1 MTVPL
6 TVRVHVPALRPGR
19 ATRRAAAGL
28 GYYTSTGALAILF
41 LLPLVWSGWA
51 SVRTPTGFGLTNYRN
66 MADYG
71 DGIGTYLLNSVE
83 VTAMTVA
90 GTLAVSILG
99 GYAFGRFRFPGKNA
113 LFLTTLAI
121 LMVPYPTI
129 LIPLY
134 VLLGWLGLQNSLI
147 GLAAVLV
154 MFQLP
159 FATFLMRNSFEAIP
173 QELEDCAAV
182 DGCGTLATLRRVLI
196 HAVRPAVV
204 TVGLFAFLSA
214 WNEFFAAL
222 ILLNSANKF
231 TLPLAVVAMEG
242 RDFGSIDYP
251 TLQAGVVFMAIPC
264 LALFLLL
271 QRSYV
276 RGFMSGA
283 LRG

>member
-1 MTVPL
+1 MLSTL
-6 TVRVHVPALRPGR
+6 AARHR
-19 ATRRAAAGL
+19 ASAL
-28 GYYTSTGALAILF
+28 GYYSTAGALAILF
-41 LLPLVWSGWA
+41 LFPLAWSGWA
-51 SVRTPTGFGLTNYRN
+51 SVRTPSGFGLTNYRN
-66 MADYG
+66 MIHYG
-71 DGIGTYLLNSVE
+71 DGIGTYLRNSAE
-83 VTAMTVA
+83 VTVMTVA

-99 GYAFGRFRFPGKNA
+99 GYAFGRFRFPGKNL
-113 LFLTTLAI
+113 LFLCTLAI

-147 GLAAVLV
+147 GLSAVLV

-159 FATFLMRNSFEAIP
+159 FATFLMRNSFEAVP
-173 QELEDCAAV
+173 QELEDSAAV
-182 DGCGTLATLRRVLI
+182 DGCGSFAALVRVLI
-196 HAVRPAVV
+196 HMVRPAVV
-204 TVGLFAFLSA
+204 TVGLFAFLAA

-222 ILLNSANKF
+222 ILLNSSDKF
-231 TLPLAVVAMEG
+231 TLPLAVVDMEG
-242 RDFGSIDYP
+242 RTFGSIDYP

-264 LALFLLL
+264 LFLFLLL